1 MSVIIEVFYTFFHRL
16 AKFFQLIRPMN
27 HTMLSFWIKI
37 WSLILVKIDCM
48 YRGLTLDPYLE
59 PIRVKINV
67 KVNDPWIIYKLHNVL
82 DNTLYSWYIVW
93 WLTTTMYR
101 IYYRTYLPS
110 FSINDC
116 LEYGSE
122 WRVRVFN
129 NVKTTFPILK
139 SHCLLIRSRYGL
151 KIWFP

>member
-1 MSVIIEVFYTFFHRL
+1 MSALTSVIIEVFYTFFHRL

-37 WSLILVKIDCM
+37 WSLILVEIDCM

-93 WLTTTMYR
+93 WLTIGY
-101 IYYRTYLPS
+101 I
-110 FSINDC
+110 I
-116 LEYGSE
+116 GH
-122 WRVRVFN
+122 
-129 NVKTTFPILK
+129 TFPRSQSTTVWNTDLNDVSAYSIMSK
-139 SHCLLIRSRYGL
+139 LLFQY
-151 KIWFP
+151 